1 MSQIARVRRLWW
13 NVDFSCGHLKMN
25 IAVRLPNSPRQPMIG
40 MRYFSSR
47 PDQVLNRFSGQEQ
60 LAGSTLVVG
69 IESIVSFITIVIS
82 SIGLQLQVYV
92 HKKIYFTIVI
102 ISSHV
107 PPFFMTEAGAS

>member
-1 MSQIARVRRLWW
+1 MTISARMKKRKRMSQIARVRRLWW

-60 LAGSTLVVG
+60 LAGSRLVVVIESFIRIVILNYFHKKTLV
-69 IESIVSFITIVIS
+69 S
-82 SIGLQLQVYV
+82 
-92 HKKIYFTIVI
+92 
-102 ISSHV
+102 
-107 PPFFMTEAGAS
+107 A